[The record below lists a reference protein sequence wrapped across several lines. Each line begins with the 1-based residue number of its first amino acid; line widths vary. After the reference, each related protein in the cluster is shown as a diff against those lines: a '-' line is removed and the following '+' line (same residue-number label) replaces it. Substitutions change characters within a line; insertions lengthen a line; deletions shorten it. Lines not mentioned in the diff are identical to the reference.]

1 MFLAETWLDEVRLNG
16 LCDTLLL
23 KNFFGVSRIT
33 RGGGLAIF
41 WKQDFDLQVVN
52 SSPNF
57 IDTIINCDKD
67 DVWWFISFYGAPG
80 TSRHPESW
88 NLLRGLNTLTFIPW
102 LCAGDFNEITKI
114 DEKLG
119 GWTRPNNQTQDFRD
133 VIDEVGFR
141 DLGYVGSKFTWVK
154 HYSNGPIIWE
164 HLETEPLVQKS
175 GSAYFSLFRWCI
187 WNVGCPTISPSI
199 STLWGF

>member
-1 MFLAETWLDEVRLNG
+1 MFLAETWLDEVRLSG

-41 WKQDFDLQVVN
+41 WKQNFDLQVVN

-57 IDTIINCDKD
+57 IDTIINCSKD
-67 DVWWFISFYGAPG
+67 HVWRFISFYRAPE

-102 LCAGDFNEITKI
+102 LCAGDFNEITKT

-119 GWTRPNNQTQDFRD
+119 G
-133 VIDEVGFR
+133 
-141 DLGYVGSKFTWVK
+141 
-154 HYSNGPIIWE
+154 
-164 HLETEPLVQKS
+164 
-175 GSAYFSLFRWCI
+175 
-187 WNVGCPTISPSI
+187 
-199 STLWGF
+199 